1 MNQLKGLAVASSLAL
16 MLTLAP
22 AASGSAFASAQQQ
35 PQQVTAQPESK
46 DPHVRHPHPPFRH
59 FHGGHIVKD
68 TAELLGIESKVV
80 IEQLKQGKSLLQ
92 VAQATKGWSEE
103 EYLKKLNE
111 KAVKNIDKAVAEGK
125 IEAEKASKLK
135 EVMPDKLKK
144 MIRRTWKSN
153 NSGHPTMD
161 YQNNQIHWVQ
171 PK

>member
-1 MNQLKGLAVASSLAL
+1 MKQLKGLAAASSLAL
-16 MLTLAP
+16 MLALAP
-22 AASGSAFASAQQQ
+22 AASGSAYANAQQ
-35 PQQVTAQPESK
+35 PVHATTQPESK
-46 DPHVRHPHPPFRH
+46 DPHVKHPHPPFRH

-111 KAVKNIDKAVAEGK
+111 KAVQNIDKAVAEGK
-125 IEAEKASKLK
+125 LEAEKASRLK
-135 EVMPDKLKK
+135 EVLPEKLKK
-144 MIRRTWKSN
+144 MITRTWKSN
-153 NSGHPTMD
+153 SSGHPTMD
-161 YQNNQIHWVQ
+161 YQNNQIQWVQ